1 MSAEP
6 SKVISMRL
14 ALSGFSETWAQCRVV
29 ADYIAR
35 YAASDRFDPEG
46 LATQI
51 SSFVNEVLELSFAN
65 HGEGTM
71 GVDVTREEVA
81 VHVSCVFP
89 TNDEVTAAFQRALG
103 GLSSPDIQARHR
115 QGFLALLDAPDP
127 AGAFVEMA
135 AVHGVAPQL
144 TLRDDSLLVSLTIPA
159 E

>member
-81 VHVSCVFP
+81 VHVSCVLP

-103 GLSSPDIQARHR
+103 GLSSADIRARHR
-115 QGFLALLDAPDP
+115 QEFLAFLDAPEP

-135 AVHGVAPQL
+135 AVHGVLPQL